1 MCKCNANC
9 PLELTFKNGAEGF
22 DLREQKHIWYSFP
35 QMWPAKK
42 TAWNGPTPTMVQC
55 NFQCV
60 CVRQSYFRIVL
71 GLFQSNSPQ
80 MFLICQ
86 THIISNYWKHLFW
99 LPRAVLCGILCNR
112 SCGCSRRIGSK
123 SLLKA
128 SKKKKKPR
136 SQTFLSEE
144 EKEELTELFPISSH
158 WKERESE
165 TLEMKGWR
173 RLDGNRWGDLVGW
186 VRHRKRFI
194 IFNMMTVK
202 PRPICEY
209 L

>member
-1 MCKCNANC
+1 
-9 PLELTFKNGAEGF
+9 
-22 DLREQKHIWYSFP
+22 
-35 QMWPAKK
+35 MWPAKK

-71 GLFQSNSPQ
+71 GLLQSNSPQ

-112 SCGCSRRIGSK
+112 SCGCSKRIGSK

-128 SKKKKKPR
+128 SKKKKKSPAVR
-136 SQTFLSEE
+136 LSWP
-144 EKEELTELFPISSH
+144 K
-158 WKERESE
+158 K
-165 TLEMKGWR
+165 
-173 RLDGNRWGDLVGW
+173 
-186 VRHRKRFI
+186 RKRSSQKYSPSRRIERREKARRWRWRDEDAWMETDEAIWWVESDTGRDSSFLI
-194 IFNMMTVK
+194 RWQWNQDQYVNIYRQNHFKYNHLFSYFGDW
-202 PRPICEY
+202 I
-209 L
+209 

>member
-9 PLELTFKNGAEGF
+9 PLELTLKNGAEGF

-71 GLFQSNSPQ
+71 GLLQSNSPQ
-80 MFLICQ
+80 MLLICQ

-128 SKKKKKPR
+128 SKKKKAPQSDFPERRRERGTRRNIPHLIALKGERKPD
-136 SQTFLSEE
+136 TAL
-144 EKEELTELFPISSH
+144 K
-158 WKERESE
+158 
-165 TLEMKGWR
+165 MKGWR
-173 RLDGNRWGDLVGW
+173 CLDGNRWGDLVGLSQTQEEI
-186 VRHRKRFI
+186 HHF
-194 IFNMMTVK
+194 
-202 PRPICEY
+202 
-209 L
+209 